1 MVDQVAER
9 HSLRMRW
16 AMLFATLI
24 IFALAVC
31 VTGMLGL
38 GAAMVYKGFLRGTL
52 IDGHLHC
59 GRCGYDM
66 VGHDHRPVRCP
77 ECGSDLRVPG
87 MVCIGARR
95 PHKGRIGLGLALIAL
110 NVGGLLGCWKLGETQ
125 PTSSSS
131 AAAPGLGPGRR
142 MVAFVTTV
150 DRLTDLNS
158 DPDEQTVPEPSAPDS
173 NDAARRSTPV
183 ELILADTTI
192 QLPPRRREESVQP
205 ATLTMLGFDQR
216 VWPSLPGLPAQ
227 AMHVIPLA
235 SPNDERF
242 LEPGIRRSWL
252 VFPELGRPAGRNH
265 R

>member
-1 MVDQVAER
+1 
-9 HSLRMRW
+9 
-16 AMLFATLI
+16 MLFATLI

-59 GRCGYDM
+59 GQCGYDM

-77 ECGSDLRVPG
+77 ECGSDLRLPG

-95 PHKGRIGLGLALIAL
+95 PHKRRIGLGLALIAL
-110 NVGGLLGCWKLGETQ
+110 NVGGLIGCWKLGEMQ
-125 PTSSSS
+125 PTKSSL
-131 AAAPGLGPGRR
+131 AAAPGLRPVRR
-142 MVAFVTTV
+142 MVALVTTI
-150 DRLTDLNS
+150 DRLADLDS
-158 DPDEQTVPEPSAPDS
+158 DPVEQTVPELSSPDS
-173 NDAARRSTPV
+173 NDAARRSMRV
-183 ELILADTTI
+183 ESILADTTI
-192 QLPPRRREESVQP
+192 QLPPRHREKVQP
-205 ATLTMLGFDQR
+205 VTLTRLGFDQR

-227 AMHVIPLA
+227 VMHVIPLA

-252 VFPELGRPAGRNH
+252 VYPEMGTSVDLLASTPSRSD
-265 R
+265 

>member
-1 MVDQVAER
+1 M
-9 HSLRMRW
+9 LR
-16 AMLFATLI
+16 
-24 IFALAVC
+24 
-31 VTGMLGL
+31 
-38 GAAMVYKGFLRGTL
+38 
-52 IDGHLHC
+52 
-59 GRCGYDM
+59 
-66 VGHDHRPVRCP
+66 HDHRPVRCP

-87 MVCIGARR
+87 MVSIGARR

-173 NDAARRSTPV
+173 NDAARRSTRV

-205 ATLTMLGFDQR
+205 ATLTMLSFDQR
-216 VWPSLPGLPAQ
+216 VWPSLRGLPAQ
-227 AMHVIPLA
+227 AMHVIPLV
-235 SPNDERF
+235 SLNDERF

-252 VFPELGRPAGRNH
+252 VFPELGRPADLFASTRRRSDRVSAGE
-265 R
+265 